1 MKIFL
6 LTISFMGSVSV
17 ACGQGLPELRDMLR
31 MEDGHSTV
39 AKLFHESSPV
49 ERQALLA
56 NLVTLISNELGGTS
70 QTKSGVSIGNAAA
83 ALIAIG
89 DEQAILS
96 SFQSGIENMR
106 PGDESDAVDALATCR
121 DERAVAI
128 IDGLARTRLGR
139 LGEALIQS
147 QDQDERRARHHLLG
161 SFVQLL
167 MGLAKS
173 ANPKGIVLAK
183 QLRDDFAARY
193 ESDNGKLVVTAIDA
207 ELAKVTPPKSSA
219 VDAPSTSTT
228 TSLPS
233 AKPASPPKAPEAK
246 AVTTPAEQPTSSTP
260 WSVVAVLIV
269 AAFGLLW
276 LLVKNRR

>member
-1 MKIFL
+1 MKILL

-139 LGEALIQS
+139 LGETLIRS
-147 QDQDERRARHHLLG
+147 QDEDERRARHHLLG

-193 ESDNGKLVVTAIDA
+193 GSDNGKLVLAAIDA
-207 ELAKVTPPKSSA
+207 ELAKVTPPNSSA

-228 TSLPS
+228 SLPS
-233 AKPASPPKAPEAK
+233 AKPSSTPKAPEAK
-246 AVTTPAEQPTSSTP
+246 AVTTPTEEPTSSTP

-269 AAFGLLW
+269 TAFGLLW

>member
-1 MKIFL
+1 MKILL
-6 LTISFMGSVSV
+6 LTISFIGSVSV
-17 ACGQGLPELRDMLR
+17 ACGQGLPELREMLR
-31 MEDGHSTV
+31 MERGHSAV
-39 AKLFHESSPV
+39 AKLFNESSPV

-56 NLVTLISNELGGTS
+56 NLVTLISNELGGTP
-70 QTKSGVSIGNAAA
+70 QAKSGVSISNAAA

-96 SFQSGIENMR
+96 SFRSGVENIR
-106 PGDESDAVDALATCR
+106 PGEESDAVDALATCR

-147 QDQDERRARHHLLG
+147 QDQDQRRARSDLLG

-167 MGLAKS
+167 KGLAKS
-173 ANPKGIVLAK
+173 ANPTGIVLAK

-193 ESDNGKLVVTAIDA
+193 GSDNGKLVLAAIDA

-233 AKPASPPKAPEAK
+233 EKPASPPKAPEAK
-246 AVTTPAEQPTSSTP
+246 
-260 WSVVAVLIV
+260 
-269 AAFGLLW
+269 
-276 LLVKNRR
+276 R